1 MAGLGVSLGSVL
13 PDTLVEEVGHLLD
26 VIGELEL
33 STARRTVHR
42 VLVTFESHCQGL
54 DHMTLSGGWALGTS
68 DMQCDELKAT
78 ARASPVPWL
87 TPPERL
93 GAVATRRTRGPGK
106 PQALNLDVSFQL
118 HVIIRIV
125 HDVTK

>member
-13 PDTLVEEVGHLLD
+13 PDTLVEEVGHLPD

-42 VLVTFESHCQGL
+42 VLVTFESHCQRL
-54 DHMTLSGGWALGTS
+54 DHMTLSGGWAPGTS

-78 ARASPVPWL
+78 TPASPVPWL

-93 GAVATRRTRGPGK
+93 GAVA
-106 PQALNLDVSFQL
+106 
-118 HVIIRIV
+118 
-125 HDVTK
+125 HDAPEDPESPRPST